1 MEADKWASFSNGT
14 SDSESYREDP
24 DDDNHCCAYASTDI
38 PKLQFRK
45 GGARGV
51 TGGLWT
57 TTGIVRNGK
66 IYCFIKEIL
75 YLVEI
80 GALHL
85 LSKDDTPLSLE
96 HVYNKVA
103 EGKSG
108 CSLEYYEA
116 YKHLKSLGYI
126 VGRHGIPWSVRR
138 SKANCVVNQDMPEPA
153 QSGDEES
160 RNSILISEMINNM
173 QIGGLRL
180 AFDIYPPNSRFRKS
194 APGDPCFV
202 LCLGRYDTLVNAF
215 IILRC
220 LLKFS
225 ESPPI
230 RCIFLCSEYPPSKEE
245 IEDLERHSHGIPL
258 KFCLVEHGR
267 LSFFSFNK
275 VELPILP

>member
-1 MEADKWASFSNGT
+1 MEADKWASFSEGT
-14 SDSESYREDP
+14 SDSEGYGEEP
-24 DDDNHCCAYASTDI
+24 DDDDHCCAYGSSDI

-45 GGARGV
+45 DISRSRWLDPLGV
-51 TGGLWT
+51 AEVVERKGGLWT

-66 IYCFIKEIL
+66 IYCFIEEIL
-75 YLVEI
+75 YLAEI

-85 LSKDDTPLSLE
+85 FSNDDTPLSLE

-108 CSLEYYEA
+108 CSFEYYEV

-138 SKANCVVNQDMPEPA
+138 SKVNYAINQDTPETA
-153 QSGDEES
+153 KSGDEES
-160 RNSILISEMINNM
+160 RNNILLSEMFSNM

-180 AFDIYPPNSRFRKS
+180 AFAVYPPNSRFKKS

-202 LCLGRYDTLVNAF
+202 LCLA
-215 IILRC
+215 
-220 LLKFS
+220 
-225 ESPPI
+225 
-230 RCIFLCSEYPPSKEE
+230 SEYPPSKEE

-258 KFCLVEHGR
+258 KFCLVENGR
-267 LSFFSFNK
+267 VSFFSFNK

>member
-1 MEADKWASFSNGT
+1 MKILFLEYLNKTSKEICDT
-14 SDSESYREDP
+14 PSDS
-24 DDDNHCCAYASTDI
+24 I
-38 PKLQFRK
+38 
-45 GGARGV
+45 V
-51 TGGLWT
+51 TPLRVMLGDFGCIL
-57 TTGIVRNGK
+57 V
-66 IYCFIKEIL
+66 YCFDT

-202 LCLGRYDTLVNAF
+202 LCLG
-215 IILRC
+215 
-220 LLKFS
+220 
-225 ESPPI
+225 
-230 RCIFLCSEYPPSKEE
+230 SEYPPSKEE

>member
-1 MEADKWASFSNGT
+1 MEADKWATFPEGT
-14 SDSESYREDP
+14 SDSEGYEEDP
-24 DDDNHCCAYASTDI
+24 DDDDHFCAYASSDI
-38 PKLQFRK
+38 PKLQKDISRSRWLEPLGMTEVLERK
-45 GGARGV
+45 GR
-51 TGGLWT
+51 LWT

-66 IYCFIKEIL
+66 IYCFIEEIL
-75 YLVEI
+75 YLAEI

-85 LSKDDTPLSLE
+85 FSIDDTPLSLE

-138 SKANCVVNQDMPEPA
+138 SKVNCGDNQDPPETA
-153 QSGDEES
+153 RKGDEES
-160 RNSILISEMINNM
+160 RNNILVSEMFSNM

-180 AFDIYPPNSRFRKS
+180 AFDVYPPNSRFRKS
-194 APGDPCFV
+194 APGDPSFV
-202 LCLGRYDTLVNAF
+202 LCLA
-215 IILRC
+215 
-220 LLKFS
+220 
-225 ESPPI
+225 
-230 RCIFLCSEYPPSKEE
+230 SEYPPSKEE

-267 LSFFSFNK
+267 VSFFSFNK

>member
-38 PKLQFRK
+38 PKLQFR
-45 GGARGV
+45 
-51 TGGLWT
+51 
-57 TTGIVRNGK
+57 
-66 IYCFIKEIL
+66 

-202 LCLGRYDTLVNAF
+202 LCLG
-215 IILRC
+215 
-220 LLKFS
+220 
-225 ESPPI
+225 
-230 RCIFLCSEYPPSKEE
+230 SEYPPSKEE